1 MVHVLL
7 SNDVELS
14 KRYYDVHCRGLCP
27 IQKPPTSGPKEDVP
41 PERIQ
46 GIFKELSEK
55 LSGDNVSRYTMFK
68 RFDIDNDGKHSN

>member
-1 MVHVLL
+1 M
-7 SNDVELS
+7 ELS

-27 IQKPPTSGPKEDVP
+27 LPKPSTNTAAKDDIPA
-41 PERIQ
+41 ERIQ

-68 RFDIDNDGKHSN
+68 RFDLDNDGN